1 MCVPETFTKCIP
13 GNWCTLGISQKGVSF
28 HWWTDRKWGGLA
40 QALNHVC
47 GAVQLLL
54 LMFLTCSLM
63 NREREREGNTLA
75 YRLLTPPPPSIMLT
89 AACQVA
95 LSERNEQEKSVSWRE
110 KHQLELCVL
119 ATKCKK
125 KVIAVH

>member
-63 NREREREGNTLA
+63 NRERERGEYTGL
-75 YRLLTPPPPSIMLT
+75 PPPPSSSSLHH
-89 AACQVA
+89 AHSG
-95 LSERNEQEKSVSWRE
+95 LSGSSV
-110 KHQLELCVL
+110 
-119 ATKCKK
+119 
-125 KVIAVH
+125 